1 MQKPTKAAKI
11 NISNKSGFGM
21 QEIILISGATI
32 LATLLLM
39 ALSSLSG
46 GFTSGTDPTSGHS
59 RPMNLAVIIHLATVI
74 PAIPLGAYILWR
86 KKGDRLHKHMGR
98 IWGLLMVVT
107 ALTSFWIGRPDEG
120 IGGSGFSFIH
130 IFSVVT
136 LVSIP
141 YGVWQIR
148 RGNVQE
154 HYRAMRGPYIGLLI
168 AGLFAFIPGRVLG
181 SLAFGAFM

>member
-1 MQKPTKAAKI
+1 MTKPVKTTKT
-11 NISNKSGFGM
+11 NMPYKSGLGI
-21 QEIILISGATI
+21 QDIVLISGATI
-32 LATLLLM
+32 LATFVLM

-46 GFTSGTDPTSGHS
+46 GFTSGADPATGQF
-59 RPMNLAVIIHLATVI
+59 RPMSLAVIIHLATVI
-74 PAIPLGAYILWR
+74 PATPLGAYILWR
-86 KKGDRLHKHMGR
+86 KKGDTLHKHMGR
-98 IWGLLMVVT
+98 IWGILMIVT
-107 ALTSFWIGRPDEG
+107 ALASFWIGRPGQG
-120 IGGSGFSFIH
+120 IAGSGFSFIH

-168 AGLFAFIPGRVLG
+168 AGLFAFIPGRILG
-181 SLAFGAFM
+181 SLAFGSFL